1 VKYWKSPRHE
11 IWLRLL
17 SGEDLSLIKIGLSLG
32 LALVAMVA
40 WTAISTSLF
49 ALIVVSVHLL

>member
-1 VKYWKSPRHE
+1 VKYWKSPRNE

-40 WTAISTSLF
+40 WTAISTTLF